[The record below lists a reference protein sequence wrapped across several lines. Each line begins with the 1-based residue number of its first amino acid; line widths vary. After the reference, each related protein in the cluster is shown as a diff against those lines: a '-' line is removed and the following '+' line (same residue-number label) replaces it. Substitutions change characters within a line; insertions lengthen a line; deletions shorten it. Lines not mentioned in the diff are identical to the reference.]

1 MSDFV
6 DDVERGPNDP
16 SLNNS
21 QGSKIETALPYG
33 EASGSIPGQAGSQSD
48 VPEAEHARL
57 QISRRI
63 LATEKR
69 VPLRLQAVLYELSL
83 VWAHADTSPAVL
95 LVPTDVGPQGEPIYK
110 PTAEP
115 ERWLQPPSQRT
126 EVLVKAL
133 PGFQAF
139 RQRLEAILD
148 EHQSEWRRA
157 VELSRD
163 KVIAK
168 RLAEIE
174 SEDPE
179 NRLLDWTDPYLRAI
193 QQVLAE
199 SRLAPSTGPAP
210 LVGPLAAALAL
221 EGYAAGIHEGSE
233 TYHLQLYVS
242 RSTLG
247 LQGFFDALAGPT
259 SERRIGQGRIGD

>member
-1 MSDFV
+1 MS
-6 DDVERGPNDP
+6 
-16 SLNNS
+16 
-21 QGSKIETALPYG
+21 
-33 EASGSIPGQAGSQSD
+33 
-48 VPEAEHARL
+48 
-57 QISRRI
+57 
-63 LATEKR
+63 TEKR
-69 VPLRLQAVLYELSL
+69 APWRLQAVLYELSL

-95 LVPTDVGPQGEPIYK
+95 LVPTDVGPQGEPIYE

-115 ERWLQPPSQRT
+115 ERSLPPPGPRT

-133 PGFQAF
+133 PQFQEF
-139 RQRLEAILD
+139 RQRLEAVL
-148 EHQSEWRRA
+148 HQHGSEWYRA

-179 NRLLDWTDPYLRAI
+179 NRLLDWTDPYLRAT
-193 QQVLAE
+193 QQVLGE
-199 SRLAPSTGPAP
+199 SKLAPSTGPAP

-221 EGYAAGIHEGSE
+221 GGYAAGIHKGST
-233 TYHLQLYVS
+233 TYHLQLHVS

-247 LQGFFDALAGPT
+247 LQGFFGALAGPT
-259 SERRIGQGRIGD
+259 SVRGIGQGRIGDYQGREARLLTRVRLGGLRVAEVSQSLSITRREAYRALKNMECALGF